1 MRLTGRSDAAV
12 ALYQKALK
20 ANPSDAD
27 ALAGLAETWMHEFR
41 QSGDRHV
48 LETAM
53 DAAQKAGQADPSIWK
68 PLFSLATMHYLAGD
82 VAAAI
87 RTSEEALARDVNE
100 YVRSEEHTSELQS
113 LMRISYAVFCLKNKK
128 PH

>member
-1 MRLTGRSDAAV
+1 MEFRRVLFRSRSDAAV
-12 ALYQKALK
+12 ALYQKVLK

-53 DAAQKAGQADPSIWK
+53 DTAQKAGQADPSIWK

-87 RTSEEALARDVNE
+87 RTREEALARETGRASCRASVCP
-100 YVRSEEHTSELQS
+100 YV
-113 LMRISYAVFCLKNKK
+113 
-128 PH
+128 

>member
-1 MRLTGRSDAAV
+1 MRISDWSSDLCSSDLDALTDAAKTCGQALQLSPDDPVVQVSHAHFLRLTGRSDAAV
-12 ALYQKALK
+12 ALYQKVLK

-53 DAAQKAGQADPSIWK
+53 DAAQKAGQADRKSTR
-68 PLFSLATMHYLAGD
+68 LNSSH
-82 VAAAI
+82 
-87 RTSEEALARDVNE
+87 
-100 YVRSEEHTSELQS
+100 
-113 LMRISYAVFCLKNKK
+113 
-128 PH
+128 